1 VSGFLKKADAEAALG
16 PEATKIL
23 KTGALLDVAVR
34 SAADRRMVAVTV
46 AGDAVAGGVL
56 KEDAVTDLG
65 EKQSESTLMRINF
78 TNLKSSRLLEAA
90 WSGTATG
97 DGAAGGVLKVDA
109 ATDRYGLE

>member
-1 VSGFLKKADAEAALG
+1 MSGFLKKADAEAALG

-65 EKQSESTLMRINF
+65 EKQSESMRINF